1 MRREDSMMKMQRTA
15 MLIAMLLMSEW
26 LAASDF
32 DLPAGRW
39 WENER
44 LIERIAL
51 TPDQRQQ
58 INDLVYDHA
67 HRMIDLNA
75 NVKRAELDLAKLVG
89 QPEFAPDP
97 VRAAFVDFQR
107 ARQALERER
116 FEMLLSVRG
125 VLNSEQWIQ
134 IQDIRRELRR
144 RQWQSEE
151 GPPRARPRGDRL
163 YPPPPEPRP
172 SSPQRP

>member
-1 MRREDSMMKMQRTA
+1 MKRNLT
-15 MLIAMLLMSEW
+15 LIGILLMSGW
-26 LAASDF
+26 LGASDF
-32 DLPAGRW
+32 ELPAGRW

-44 LIERIAL
+44 LIERIGL

-58 INDLVYDHA
+58 IGDLVYEHA

-75 NVKRAELDLAKLVG
+75 GVKRAELDLAKLVG
-89 QPEFAPDP
+89 QPEFAPDQ
-97 VRAAFVDFQR
+97 VRAAFADFQR

-125 VLNSEQWIQ
+125 VLSSEQWLQ

-144 RQWQSEE
+144 RKWQSED
-151 GPPRARPRGDRL
+151 GPPRPRGDQ
-163 YPPPPEPRP
+163 YGPPPPERRP
-172 SSPQRP
+172 SATQWP

>member
-1 MRREDSMMKMQRTA
+1 MHWEDRMKRTVI
-15 MLIAMLLMSEW
+15 LIAIVLMSGW
-26 LAASDF
+26 LAASDI

-44 LIERIAL
+44 LIERIGL
-51 TPDQRQQ
+51 TSDQRQQ
-58 INDLVYDHA
+58 ISDLVYDHA

-89 QPEFAPDP
+89 QPQFAPDS
-97 VRAAFVDFQR
+97 VRAAFADFQR

-125 VLNSEQWIQ
+125 VLSSEQWLQ

-144 RQWQSEE
+144 RQWQSED

-163 YPPPPEPRP
+163 YPPPPEARP

>member
-1 MRREDSMMKMQRTA
+1 MKNTA
-15 MLIAMLLMSEW
+15 ILMAILLMSGW
-26 LAASDF
+26 LAASEL

-44 LIERIAL
+44 LIERIGL
-51 TPDQRQQ
+51 TTEQRQR
-58 INDLVYDHA
+58 INDLVYEHA

-75 NVKRAELDLAKLVG
+75 SVKRAELDLAKLVG
-89 QPEFAPDP
+89 QPEFAPDS

-116 FEMLLSVRG
+116 FEMLLAVRG
-125 VLNSEQWIQ
+125 VLNSEQWLQ

-151 GPPRARPRGDRL
+151 GPQRGRPPGDRFG
-163 YPPPPEPRP
+163 PPPPERRP
-172 SSPQRP
+172 SATQWP